1 MTSRYLVF
9 RSRRSTSYLCV
20 CMARD
25 AAHALDIAAQMFD
38 LGRDAFAVQERPTS
52 SGQKTT
58 GDSSLEH
65 SR

>member
-25 AAHALDIAAQMFD
+25 AAHAVDIARQMFD

-52 SGQKTT
+52 WQKTT